1 VGEQAQGDKSLEGNR
16 DKYNGKEENMGEQ
29 AKGDNLLGGNRDK
42 YRGERVPKREYGRA
56 SSRRQVTRR
65 EQG

>member
-29 AKGDNLLGGNRDK
+29 AQGDKSLGGNRDK
-42 YRGERVPKREYGRA
+42 YKGERILKREYGRA
-56 SSRRQVTRR
+56 NSRR
-65 EQG
+65 